1 MDTVQK
7 QFTDDATG
15 MPLIYAQLPGSFQCR
30 AKLGL
35 KQEGDTPSLFLQG
48 MAVSDAPHRELFFQ
62 TGDSFQ
68 DERFINESAGTL
80 IPHRIC
86 GASEQLDEYAMQF
99 IGQPL
104 QLCGHWDLPENRK
117 RNLLEEAQ
125 TVINRQLEAYMKT
138 AQFSQVPVSI
148 QCTETIIDGAM
159 GVWSFSKDNAPM
171 TLCSA
176 ITRIGYT
183 IVITANVSLYA
194 MPQNFGKPLTS
205 WTIPIVIQ
213 MVSDGQPD
221 KETLQMF
228 AQFADS
234 WTESQ
239 ELKNYTEQFDRQVT
253 EQMLQRAAMSAAQNQ
268 SMINQVLAQ
277 QNAAWARTEAFG
289 KSLSQDLDAFRA
301 GLAANSAAMDS
312 FHAGMHSMNAGTGFA
327 RNPETP
333 DDRIQRWRHESMM
346 DVNTYEREDGST
358 YEHSIQADRVFENN
372 LDSNTHIGTEKYFDD
387 YVPDGWTE
395 LNRKK

>member
-1 MDTVQK
+1 M
-7 QFTDDATG
+7 
-15 MPLIYAQLPGSFQCR
+15 R
-30 AKLGL
+30 
-35 KQEGDTPSLFLQG
+35 
-48 MAVSDAPHRELFFQ
+48 
-62 TGDSFQ
+62 
-68 DERFINESAGTL
+68 
-80 IPHRIC
+80 
-86 GASEQLDEYAMQF
+86 
-99 IGQPL
+99 
-104 QLCGHWDLPENRK
+104 
-117 RNLLEEAQ
+117 
-125 TVINRQLEAYMKT
+125 T

-159 GVWSFSKDNAPM
+159 GVWSFSKNNTPM

-183 IVITANVSLYA
+183 IVITANVGLYA

-221 KETLQMF
+221 EETIQAF
-228 AQFADS
+228 VGFVDS
-234 WTESQ
+234 YTDSQ
-239 ELKNYTEQFDRQVT
+239 ELKNYTAQFEQQVT
-253 EQMLQRAAMSAAQNQ
+253 DMMLNQAAMSAAQNQ

-333 DDRIQRWRHESMM
+333 DDRIQRWRYESMM
-346 DVNTYEREDGST
+346 GVNTYEREDGST

-372 LDSNTHIGTEKYFDD
+372 LDSNTHIGTENNFDD

-395 LNRKK
+395 LNRRK

>member
-15 MPLIYAQLPGSFQCR
+15 IPLIYAQLPSSFQCR
-30 AKLGL
+30 ARLRQIQKGN
-35 KQEGDTPSLFLQG
+35 ESSLFLQG
-48 MAVSDAPHRELFFQ
+48 MAVSDVPHQELFFQ

-80 IPHRIC
+80 IPHRLC
-86 GASEQLDEYAMQF
+86 SASEQLDEYAMQF
-99 IGQPL
+99 ISQPL
-104 QLCGHWDLPENRK
+104 QLYGHYDLPENRRQK
-117 RNLLEEAQ
+117 LLEEAQ
-125 TVINRQLEAYMKT
+125 ILINRQLEAYMRT

-159 GVWSFSKDNAPM
+159 GVWSLSKNNTPM

-183 IVITANVSLYA
+183 IVITANVGLYA

-221 KETLQMF
+221 EETIQAF
-228 AQFADS
+228 ARFVDS
-234 WTESQ
+234 YTDSQ
-239 ELKNYTEQFDRQVT
+239 ELKNYTAQFEQQVT
-253 EQMLQRAAMSAAQNQ
+253 DMMLNQAAMSAAQNQ

-346 DVNTYEREDGST
+346 GVNTYEREDGST

-372 LDSNTHIGTEKYFDD
+372 LDSNTHIGTENNFDD

-395 LNRKK
+395 LNRRK